1 MKDFAILLFDG
12 FETLDA
18 MGPAEIIGV
27 MPERFHLQLCSP
39 NGGLIHSDQ
48 NVRVETEP
56 FSAIRPGGVLLIPG
70 GFGTRRLMG
79 DPEYLRRLAAIAQD
93 AEYVLTVCTGS
104 ALFAKTGLLDGRAAT
119 SNKMLFPL
127 AQAAGP
133 DVMWRREARW
143 VRDGKYYTSS
153 GVTAGMDMTLGFVA
167 DTVGYE
173 AAKTVARAM
182 EYLWNEDRDSDP
194 FAN

>member
-1 MKDFAILLFDG
+1 MKDFSIIVFDG

-27 MPERFHLQLCSP
+27 MPDRFHLQFCSQS
-39 NGGLIHSDQ
+39 GGLIRSDQ
-48 NVRVETEP
+48 NIRVDTEP

-70 GFGTRRLMG
+70 GYGTRKLMD
-79 DPEYLRRLAAIAQD
+79 DPKYLELLKVLSQD
-93 AEYVLTVCTGS
+93 AGLVLTVCTGS

-119 SNKMLFPL
+119 SNKLLFSL

-133 DVMWRREARW
+133 DVLWRRQARW
-143 VRDGKYYTSS
+143 VQDGKYYTSS
-153 GVTAGMDMTLGFVA
+153 GVTAGMDMTLGFVS
-167 DTVGYE
+167 DTVGR
-173 AAKTVARAM
+173 AAARKVAHAL